1 MCKRRERERERP
13 VMSMLAINIPNS
25 SIKDIVEGLSPVEER
40 PIMSMLAISITNSS
54 IKDIAEGLSPVE
66 LNLAIKK
73 NMEEKTNS
81 LEWKATMLPNTLF
94 IERYACAWDR
104 DFWVTIASLA
114 LHGNRLLSS
123 HATTSTPWKL
133 SYTKST

>member
-1 MCKRRERERERP
+1 
-13 VMSMLAINIPNS
+13 MSMLAISIPNS

-81 LEWKATMLPNTLF
+81 LE
-94 IERYACAWDR
+94 
-104 DFWVTIASLA
+104 
-114 LHGNRLLSS
+114 
-123 HATTSTPWKL
+123 
-133 SYTKST
+133 